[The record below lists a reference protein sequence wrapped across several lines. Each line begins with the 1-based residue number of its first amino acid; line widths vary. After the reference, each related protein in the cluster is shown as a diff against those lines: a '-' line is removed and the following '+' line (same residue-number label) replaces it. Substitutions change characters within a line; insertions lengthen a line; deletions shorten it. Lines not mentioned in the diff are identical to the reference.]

1 MNAAVLHSAHTSGSA
16 CRVLDVLQRLLIV
29 ATLVLCVAVVS
40 AVPLA
45 VLLQDRG
52 VPGDSATNWRNL
64 ELQNKTEVTKNLF
77 EVS

>member
-1 MNAAVLHSAHTSGSA
+1 MNAAVLHSAHTRGSA
-16 CRVLDVLQRLLIV
+16 CHVLNALHRLFIV
-29 ATLVLCVAVVS
+29 STLVLYVAVVS
-40 AVPLA
+40 AVPLT